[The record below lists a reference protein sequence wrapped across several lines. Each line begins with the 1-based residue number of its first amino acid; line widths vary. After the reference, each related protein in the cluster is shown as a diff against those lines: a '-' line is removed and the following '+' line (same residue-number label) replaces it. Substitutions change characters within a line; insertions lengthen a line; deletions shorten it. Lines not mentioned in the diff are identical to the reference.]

1 VVTLQTIAGVYVSPG
16 PHHYRLRGL
25 PFGWSRVVPL
35 AEEATAHQR
44 RVPRPRETPRSWGR
58 WRELRPAAGA
68 EPPGMKHHLACLTG
82 PVISYPPA
90 HSPGGRS
97 QLGEQAVNRPCGMS

>member
-1 VVTLQTIAGVYVSPG
+1 VLRSSAIGAPFMIADDVLRYPRAIVRDHGQHGIAWDAVTLHTIAGVYVSPG

-44 RVPRPRETPRSWGR
+44 RVPRPRETPPDR
-58 WRELRPAAGA
+58 
-68 EPPGMKHHLACLTG
+68 
-82 PVISYPPA
+82 
-90 HSPGGRS
+90 GGV
-97 QLGEQAVNRPCGMS
+97 GT